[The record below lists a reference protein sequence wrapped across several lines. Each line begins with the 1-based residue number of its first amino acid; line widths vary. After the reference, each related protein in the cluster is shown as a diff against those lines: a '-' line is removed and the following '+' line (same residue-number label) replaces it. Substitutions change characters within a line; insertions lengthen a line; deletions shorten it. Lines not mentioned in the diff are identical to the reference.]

1 MDGFK
6 YVSSLTLDTFVKT
19 LTETAET
26 FLINLENTETQNR
39 RGRPGPGIRISSCCA
54 DCHVSG
60 IQILFGF
67 HIIYSASDM
76 IYSLVF
82 FMDNVLENRQQLNL
96 IRILHILSL

>member
-6 YVSSLTLDTFVKT
+6 YVSSHTLDTFVKT

-39 RGRPGPGIRISSCCA
+39 RGRPGPGIRMSNCCA

-67 HIIYSASDM
+67 HIIYS
-76 IYSLVF
+76 LVL
-82 FMDNVLENRQQLNL
+82 FMDNVLSRKPTATQFNPDPA
-96 IRILHILSL
+96 

>member
-6 YVSSLTLDTFVKT
+6 YVSSHTLDTFVKT

-67 HIIYSASDM
+67 HIIYS
-76 IYSLVF
+76 LVF
-82 FMDNVLENRQQLNL
+82 FMDNVIENRQQLNL
-96 IRILHILSL
+96 IRILHSLSL

>member
-6 YVSSLTLDTFVKT
+6 YVSSHTLDTFVKT

-67 HIIYSASDM
+67 HIIYS
-76 IYSLVF
+76 LVF